1 MARKIG
7 ANASPSG
14 KFEGVP
20 NPTVTNCRNC
30 GAPLNGSYCSQCGQ
44 RDIDYQQSF
53 GTVFRDFL
61 DSFLTFDAKV
71 IQTLWLLLS
80 RPGELTLRFLQGQ
93 QIRFLNPIRFYVSV
107 SLVFFLV
114 LHFAGPTAPVVV
126 ERPDLA
132 AGQHGNASSHQQE
145 SAEEQQFE
153 AKMIGKYGS
162 LQGFGSHLVAEFV
175 ERVQSMILLCV
186 PIYAGLLKL
195 IYLRNAR
202 PYLAHLV
209 FAFHLH
215 SAFFVCAL
223 AQTLLRVISQVP
235 HLDWVKWA
243 VGLLGLWLAVYLFL
257 AQRRVY
263 GQSWGKTALKYLALY
278 FAYAVV
284 LLVAVTVTGT
294 LVFYLTSAA

>member
-1 MARKIG
+1 MSDQAPD
-7 ANASPSG
+7 S
-14 KFEGVP
+14 
-20 NPTVTNCRNC
+20 CRNC
-30 GAPLNGSYCSQCGQ
+30 GAPLIGPYCSRCGQ
-44 RDIDYQQSF
+44 RDIDYHQSI

-61 DSFLTFDAKV
+61 DSFLAFDGKV

-114 LHFAGPTAPVVV
+114 LHFAGPNAALVVL
-126 ERPDLA
+126 RDDSP
-132 AGQHGNASSHQQE
+132 AGQHERASSNQQE
-145 SAEEQQFE
+145 SAEDQQLD
-153 AKMIGKYGS
+153 AKIISKYGS

-175 ERVQSMILLCV
+175 ERLQWMILLCV

-215 SAFFVCAL
+215 TAFFVCAL
-223 AQTLLRVISQVP
+223 GQTLLRVLSQVP
-235 HLDWVKWA
+235 HLDWVKWV
-243 VGLLGLWLAVYLFL
+243 VGLLGLWLVVYLFL
-257 AQRRVY
+257 AQRKVY
-263 GQSWGKTALKYLALY
+263 GQSWLRTALKFLGLY
-278 FAYAVV
+278 IAYAVV
-284 LLVAVTVTGT
+284 LVAAVTVTGT
-294 LVFYLTSAA
+294 LVFYLTAST

>member
-1 MARKIG
+1 M
-7 ANASPSG
+7 
-14 KFEGVP
+14 
-20 NPTVTNCRNC
+20 
-30 GAPLNGSYCSQCGQ
+30 NGPYCSQCGQ
-44 RDIDYQQSF
+44 RDIDYHQSI

-61 DSFLTFDAKV
+61 DSFLAFDGKV

-114 LHFAGPTAPVVV
+114 LHFVRPNAAVVLV
-126 ERPDLA
+126 KDDLPP
-132 AGQHGNASSHQQE
+132 GQHE
-145 SAEEQQFE
+145 SASANQREFLEDQQFD

-175 ERVQSMILLCV
+175 ERLQWMILLCV
-186 PIYAGLLKL
+186 PIYAGLLRL
-195 IYLRNAR
+195 IYFRNAR

-223 AQTLLRVISQVP
+223 LQTLLGAISKIP
-235 HLDWVKWA
+235 HFDWVQWA
-243 VGLLGLWLAVYLFL
+243 IGLLGIWLFVYLFL

-263 GQSWGKTALKYLALY
+263 GQSWGMTALKFFALY
-278 FAYAVV
+278 FGYVVV
-284 LLVAVTVTGT
+284 LLIAVTVTGT
-294 LVFYLTSAA
+294 LVFYLTTSA

>member
-1 MARKIG
+1 VSDQAPD
-7 ANASPSG
+7 S
-14 KFEGVP
+14 
-20 NPTVTNCRNC
+20 CRNC
-30 GAPLNGSYCSQCGQ
+30 GTPLNGPYCSQCGQ
-44 RDIDYQQSF
+44 RDIDYHQSI

-61 DSFLTFDAKV
+61 DSFLAFDGKV
-71 IQTLWLLLS
+71 IETLWLLLS

-114 LHFAGPTAPVVV
+114 LHFARLNPTLVVI
-126 ERPDLA
+126 RDDLP
-132 AGQHGNASSHQQE
+132 AGQHEGASSNQQE
-145 SAEEQQFE
+145 SAEDQQLE
-153 AKMIGKYGS
+153 AKIIGKYGS

-175 ERVQSMILLCV
+175 ERLQWMILLCV

-215 SAFFVCAL
+215 SAFFVCAVV
-223 AQTLLRVISQVP
+223 QTLVRLLSQVP

-243 VGLLGLWLAVYLFL
+243 IGLLYLWLVVYLFR
-257 AQRRVY
+257 AQRTVY
-263 GQSWGKTALKYLALY
+263 GQSWRKTFLKFLALY

-284 LLVAVTVTGT
+284 LLVAVTVTGM
-294 LVFYLTSAA
+294 LAFYLTTAA

>member
-1 MARKIG
+1 V
-7 ANASPSG
+7 S
-14 KFEGVP
+14 
-20 NPTVTNCRNC
+20 NPTANSCRNC
-30 GAPLNGSYCSQCGQ
+30 GASLVGPYCSRCGQ
-44 RDIDYQQSF
+44 RDIDYHQSI

-61 DSFLTFDAKV
+61 DSFLAFDGKV

-80 RPGELTLRFLQGQ
+80 RPGELTLRFLEGQ

-114 LHFAGPTAPVVV
+114 LHFAQPNTALVVV
-126 ERPDLA
+126 KGDVPAGHDANA
-132 AGQHGNASSHQQE
+132 ASNEQTAGE
-145 SAEEQQFE
+145 DQQFE
-153 AKMIGKYGS
+153 AKMIKKYES
-162 LQGFGSHLVAEFV
+162 EQEFGSHLAAEFI
-175 ERVQSMILLCV
+175 ERLQWMILICV

-195 IYLRNAR
+195 VYLRSKR

-223 AQTLLRVISQVP
+223 LQTLLNAISKVP

-243 VGLLGLWLAVYLFL
+243 VGLLGLWLVVYLFL

-263 GQSWGKTALKYLALY
+263 GQSLGMTALKFVALY
-278 FAYAVV
+278 FGYIVV
-284 LLVAVTVTGT
+284 LLIAVTVTGT
-294 LVFYLTSAA
+294 LVFYLTTSA

>member
-1 MARKIG
+1 VSDYAPD
-7 ANASPSG
+7 S
-14 KFEGVP
+14 
-20 NPTVTNCRNC
+20 CRNC
-30 GAPLNGSYCSQCGQ
+30 GAPLSGPYCSQCGQ
-44 RDIDYQQSF
+44 RDIDYHQSI

-61 DSFLTFDAKV
+61 DSFLAFDGKV

-93 QIRFLNPIRFYVSV
+93 QTRFLNPIRFYVSI

-114 LHFAGPTAPVVV
+114 LHFV
-126 ERPDLA
+126 RPDAALVVFKGDSP
-132 AGQHGNASSHQQE
+132 AGQHESAPANQQE
-145 SAEEQQFE
+145 SAEDQQFE
-153 AKMIGKYGS
+153 AKMISKYGS

-175 ERVQSMILLCV
+175 ERLQWMILVCV

-195 IYLRNAR
+195 IYFRSGR

-215 SAFFVCAL
+215 SAFFVCAIV
-223 AQTLLRVISQVP
+223 QTLLNAISKVP

-243 VGLLGLWLAVYLFL
+243 VALLGLWLAVYLFL

-263 GQSWGKTALKYLALY
+263 GQSWWTTALKFVGLY
-278 FAYAVV
+278 VGYIVV
-284 LLVAVTVTGT
+284 LLIAVTVTGT
-294 LVFYLTSAA
+294 VVFYLTASG